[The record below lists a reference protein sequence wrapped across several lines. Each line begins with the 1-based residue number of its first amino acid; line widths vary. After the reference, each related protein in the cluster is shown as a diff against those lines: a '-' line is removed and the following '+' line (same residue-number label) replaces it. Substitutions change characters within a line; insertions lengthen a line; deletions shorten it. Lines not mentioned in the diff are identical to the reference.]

1 MSDTNASP
9 TLDDYRELLS
19 VMSIVEL
26 VVALNREV
34 GNPGWVSSRGR
45 YLVALNE
52 VLHSRGLDLSAVGG
66 LRAIPGLRKFRLE
79 DNHLLYVDRPDD
91 K

>member
-1 MSDTNASP
+1 MSDSNAAP
-9 TLDDYRELLS
+9 TLDDYRESFS
-19 VMSIVEL
+19 VMSVVEL

-52 VLHSRGLDLSAVGG
+52 ALHHRDLDLSAVDG

-79 DNHLLYVDRPDD
+79 GNRLLYVD
-91 K
+91 